1 MIECSER
8 NKGQMPTWLFTY
20 VICEGYL
27 YAILVHCSRSVELAS
42 SGNPKSIC
50 YLSTPNCGWW
60 GWCTQSS
67 MNKTNSFVCY
77 LNVKR
82 QEKPMMRRDPTSVPT
97 SIKSNDLSSLL
108 VVHRYVRLS
117 DVSWLF
123 LFSSNRGVQPHFAG
137 ATYSNE
143 KITWNNPKK
152 DVSFSYKP
160 LRRFSEQHLAKVI
173 RQHGWNL
180 SFWALIVAVLSYY
193 PRGYFCFVVISDTH
207 VEGKCYDYRWTMLQ
221 CFPLKELITWMKNKV
236 LSCFLEPM
244 FYMIFLLW
252 NDLQA
257 EKVSEE
263 EEN

>member
-1 MIECSER
+1 M
-8 NKGQMPTWLFTY
+8 TFLLYLLY
-20 VICEGYL
+20 VGTTLTFLDCFYF
-27 YAILVHCSRSVELAS
+27 HQTVE
-42 SGNPKSIC
+42 
-50 YLSTPNCGWW
+50 
-60 GWCTQSS
+60 
-67 MNKTNSFVCY
+67 F
-77 LNVKR
+77 
-82 QEKPMMRRDPTSVPT
+82 
-97 SIKSNDLSSLL
+97 
-108 VVHRYVRLS
+108 
-117 DVSWLF
+117 
-123 LFSSNRGVQPHFAG
+123 NRISQVQL
-137 ATYSNE
+137 TVMK

-236 LSCFLEPM
+236 LSCFLKPM

-263 EEN
+263 EN